1 MKQMPGVCPGGMLAA
16 GIDSHIISQIN
27 MKPRTLNM
35 IFVSIRV
42 PNNKCKITIYIISK
56 MCVNTKYFPF
66 RVSVH
71 TATKDIIRRGTDIAG
86 GLESL

>member
-1 MKQMPGVCPGGMLAA
+1 
-16 GIDSHIISQIN
+16 
-27 MKPRTLNM
+27 
-35 IFVSIRV
+35 
-42 PNNKCKITIYIISK
+42 